1 MVDMVIS
8 CQISTAGGWL
18 ELNGGHYQLTSAAF
32 AERQVPVRRQEAK
45 SPYVEGTYITN
56 SLRDNVTEQLEGDE
70 LFVDIEVEQPD
81 RGRVIGKN
89 GRLIRSLRVVV
100 RAAAGRDGS
109 TALVELVEDD
119 EPQAAVADGAGETAA
134 DSEA

>member
-1 MVDMVIS
+1 MGERS
-8 CQISTAGGWL
+8 GQIAD
-18 ELNGGHYQLTSAAF
+18 
-32 AERQVPVRRQEAK
+32 
-45 SPYVEGTYITN
+45 YVQY
-56 SLRDNVTEQLEGDE
+56 VVEQLVENSENVNVSEQVDGDE
-70 LFVDIEVEQPD
+70 LFVDIEVDRPD

-119 EPQAAVADGAGETAA
+119 DEPADDAPASDTAGDGAPG
-134 DSEA
+134 DSEAAPTEA

>member
-1 MVDMVIS
+1 MV
-8 CQISTAGGWL
+8 
-18 ELNGGHYQLTSAAF
+18 
-32 AERQVPVRRQEAK
+32 
-45 SPYVEGTYITN
+45 
-56 SLRDNVTEQLEGDE
+56 EQLVENSENVNVSEQVDGDE
-70 LFVDIEVEQPD
+70 LFVDIEVDRPD

-119 EPQAAVADGAGETAA
+119 DEPAGDDAATTSEPAGDAA
-134 DSEA
+134 AEEAAPSEA

>member
-1 MVDMVIS
+1 MGERS
-8 CQISTAGGWL
+8 GQIAD
-18 ELNGGHYQLTSAAF
+18 
-32 AERQVPVRRQEAK
+32 
-45 SPYVEGTYITN
+45 YVQY
-56 SLRDNVTEQLEGDE
+56 VVEQLVENSENVNVSEQVEGDE
-70 LFVDIEVEQPD
+70 LFVDIEVDRPD

-119 EPQAAVADGAGETAA
+119 DEGPAGNDAAPASESAGSAA
-134 DSEA
+134 DEAAPSEA

>member
-1 MVDMVIS
+1 MGERS
-8 CQISTAGGWL
+8 GQIAD
-18 ELNGGHYQLTSAAF
+18 
-32 AERQVPVRRQEAK
+32 
-45 SPYVEGTYITN
+45 YVQY
-56 SLRDNVTEQLEGDE
+56 VVEQLVENSENVNVSEQVEGDE
-70 LFVDIEVEQPD
+70 LFVDIEVDRPD

-119 EPQAAVADGAGETAA
+119 DEPAGDDAPASNTAGDSAA
-134 DSEA
+134 DEAATTEA

>member
-1 MVDMVIS
+1 MGERS
-8 CQISTAGGWL
+8 GQIAD
-18 ELNGGHYQLTSAAF
+18 
-32 AERQVPVRRQEAK
+32 
-45 SPYVEGTYITN
+45 YVQY
-56 SLRDNVTEQLEGDE
+56 VVEQLVENSENVNVSEQVEGDE
-70 LFVDIEVEQPD
+70 LFVDIEVDRPD

-119 EPQAAVADGAGETAA
+119 DEAPAGDDAPAGESVASDSAA
-134 DSEA
+134 DEAAPSEA

>member
-1 MVDMVIS
+1 MS
-8 CQISTAGGWL
+8 ERSGQIGDDVQYVV
-18 ELNGGHYQLTSAAF
+18 EQL
-32 AERQVPVRRQEAK
+32 
-45 SPYVEGTYITN
+45 VEN
-56 SLRDNVTEQLEGDE
+56 ADSVNVTEQVDGDE
-70 LFVDIEVEQPD
+70 LFVDIEVDQPD

-119 EPQAAVADGAGETAA
+119 EPEGDDAPAGDAATAGEAA
-134 DSEA
+134 PADA

>member
-1 MVDMVIS
+1 MGERS
-8 CQISTAGGWL
+8 GQIAD
-18 ELNGGHYQLTSAAF
+18 
-32 AERQVPVRRQEAK
+32 
-45 SPYVEGTYITN
+45 YVQY
-56 SLRDNVTEQLEGDE
+56 VVEQLVENSENVNVSEQVDGDE
-70 LFVDIEVEQPD
+70 LFVDIEVDRPD

-119 EPQAAVADGAGETAA
+119 DEPAGDDAAPASDTAGDAA
-134 DSEA
+134 TGEAEAAPTEA